1 VMIKILLQEPHH
13 ILDVHGALNLVKLML
28 QRLILRTL
36 LEGHNFGSIIHSA
49 HHIHRQEFSGRS
61 RPILVGLNEKEFLG
75 GPGFLLVV
83 DPRLHFLH
91 SLLLSFRRAFHL
103 GFYLVVDRVPIVS
116 LIFFIKAKSSKLIGW
131 VGKKL
136 LHFPFV
142 REELLVHLNYRGHTR
157 DNKTP
162 LVINL
167 LLKTCIFNLVNLHFI
182 LFYDLIQ
189 ELHFFD
195 LFRSGFDHFLLLII
209 RVLLFILL
217 ALLAL
222 LFLLLRF
229 LLTPLLLNLRK
240 FVFFLLN
247 FDLLFFF
254 LLVGVVIYE
263 ASKHRFLLLFRLI
276 EHLGGV
282 DDLLILLL
290 FRLLLLLLQFGYLF

>member
-1 VMIKILLQEPHH
+1 M
-13 ILDVHGALNLVKLML
+13 
-28 QRLILRTL
+28 
-36 LEGHNFGSIIHSA
+36 
-49 HHIHRQEFSGRS
+49 
-61 RPILVGLNEKEFLG
+61 
-75 GPGFLLVV
+75 
-83 DPRLHFLH
+83 
-91 SLLLSFRRAFHL
+91 
-103 GFYLVVDRVPIVS
+103 
-116 LIFFIKAKSSKLIGW
+116 
-131 VGKKL
+131 
-136 LHFPFV
+136 
-142 REELLVHLNYRGHTR
+142 NYRGHAR
-157 DNKTP
+157 DNESP
-162 LVINL
+162 LVVNL

-195 LFRSGFDHFLLLII
+195 LLRSGFDHFLLLIVI

-229 LLTPLLLNLRK
+229 LLTLLLLNLRK
-240 FVFFLLN
+240 FLFFVLD
-247 FDLLFFF
+247 FDLLLFF

>member
-1 VMIKILLQEPHH
+1 M
-13 ILDVHGALNLVKLML
+13 
-28 QRLILRTL
+28 
-36 LEGHNFGSIIHSA
+36 
-49 HHIHRQEFSGRS
+49 
-61 RPILVGLNEKEFLG
+61 
-75 GPGFLLVV
+75 
-83 DPRLHFLH
+83 
-91 SLLLSFRRAFHL
+91 
-103 GFYLVVDRVPIVS
+103 
-116 LIFFIKAKSSKLIGW
+116 
-131 VGKKL
+131 
-136 LHFPFV
+136 
-142 REELLVHLNYRGHTR
+142 NYRGHTR
-157 DNKTP
+157 DYESP

-195 LFRSGFDHFLLLII
+195 LFRSGFDYFLLLIVV

-217 ALLAL
+217 ALLTL

-229 LLTPLLLNLRK
+229 LLTLLLLNLRK

-247 FDLLFFF
+247 FDLLLLFF
-254 LLVGVVIYE
+254 LVGVVIYE
-263 ASKHRFLLLFRLI
+263 ASKHGFLLLFRLI

>member
-1 VMIKILLQEPHH
+1 
-13 ILDVHGALNLVKLML
+13 
-28 QRLILRTL
+28 
-36 LEGHNFGSIIHSA
+36 
-49 HHIHRQEFSGRS
+49 
-61 RPILVGLNEKEFLG
+61 
-75 GPGFLLVV
+75 
-83 DPRLHFLH
+83 
-91 SLLLSFRRAFHL
+91 
-103 GFYLVVDRVPIVS
+103 
-116 LIFFIKAKSSKLIGW
+116 
-131 VGKKL
+131 
-136 LHFPFV
+136 
-142 REELLVHLNYRGHTR
+142 LNYRGHTR
-157 DNKTP
+157 DNESP

-195 LFRSGFDHFLLLII
+195 LFRSGFDHFLLLIVV

-222 LFLLLRF
+222 LFLLFRF
-229 LLTPLLLNLRK
+229 LLTLLLLNLRK
-240 FVFFLLN
+240 FVFLLLN